1 MKLKF
6 LVLIR
11 SPKAEK
17 KIYKYNFKKAKAL
30 ALKAKE
36 KYADRPDVKVYLI
49 SCTKA
54 IPPKPQWRRSTFK
67 HLWCPYCAA
76 ERRFKDNKQWGTK
89 QCPVCGI
96 TTADYWV
103 KTYNHMWP
111 SKEQLEKARRK
122 NG

>member
-1 MKLKF
+1 MRMKF

-17 KIYKYNFKKAKAL
+17 KIYRYNFKEAKEI

-36 KYADRPDVKVYLI
+36 KYAHRSDVNVYLI

-54 IPPKPQWRRSTFK
+54 FAPPDNWRSRTRK
-67 HLWCPYCAA
+67 HLWCPYCGT
-76 ERRFKDNKQWGTK
+76 ERRFKDNKVWGTK

-96 TTADYWV
+96 TSSDYWV
-103 KTYNHMWP
+103 KHYNHMWDK
-111 SKEQLEKARRK
+111 KEGKK
-122 NG
+122 K